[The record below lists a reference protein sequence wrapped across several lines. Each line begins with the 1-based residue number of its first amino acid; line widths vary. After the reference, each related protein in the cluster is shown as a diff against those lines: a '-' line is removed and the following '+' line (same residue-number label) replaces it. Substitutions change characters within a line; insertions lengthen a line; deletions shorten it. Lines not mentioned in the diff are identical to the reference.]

1 MNRDSHSSWQ
11 HYKRYAVM
19 TLLIAI
25 PIALAI
31 SLLSSPGA
39 TTMGQVGWLPYIPL
53 LLLAAV
59 VFLLAHMCSA
69 INRLKDSTSRL
80 QEVSKALER
89 IGDRLEELCQ
99 STRLSEK
106 AKAIA
111 FRDAERNSL
120 QEAVIQKLNAGNYE
134 AAYELID
141 EIGRRPEYQDLA
153 EQLRTQADRFRQN
166 LREQKIEPIIAQI
179 ERLLDEGQ
187 WSKASV
193 QIEGLIK
200 AYPDSER
207 ARSMRQC
214 FHIKREERKKALL
227 SAWDEAVRR
236 QDTDRSL
243 EILKELDRFLT
254 PNEALALQEAARDV
268 FRTKLH
274 NLGVKF
280 SLAVSDRHWA
290 EALAVGQQIIAEFP
304 NSRMAEEIRGKLD
317 ILKQNVQLT
326 V

>member
-1 MNRDSHSSWQ
+1 M
-11 HYKRYAVM
+11 
-19 TLLIAI
+19 
-25 PIALAI
+25 
-31 SLLSSPGA
+31 
-39 TTMGQVGWLPYIPL
+39 PYIPL

-59 VFLLAHMCSA
+59 VFLLAYACSA
-69 INRLKDSTSRL
+69 IARLKDSSNRL
-80 QEVSKALER
+80 EEVCKALER
-89 IGDRLEELCQ
+89 IGDRLEELCR

-120 QEAVIQKLNAGNYE
+120 QEAVLQKLNQGNYE

-153 EQLRTQADRFRQN
+153 EELRCQADRHRQAV
-166 LREQKIEPIIAQI
+166 REQKIEPIIAQI

-200 AYPDSER
+200 AYPDSEK
-207 ARSMRQC
+207 ARSMRQR
-214 FHIKREERKKALL
+214 FHLKREERKKALL
-227 SAWDEAVRR
+227 SAWDEAVKR

-280 SLAVSDRHWA
+280 SLAVSDRNWA
-290 EALAVGQQIIAEFP
+290 EALAVGQQIITEFP

-317 ILKQNVQLT
+317 ILKQNVQLIS
-326 V
+326 

>member
-1 MNRDSHSSWQ
+1 MRCQTDGFWQ
-11 HYKRYAVM
+11 RYKWHVLAIMLV
-19 TLLIAI
+19 AI
-25 PIALAI
+25 PISIVLSLTSGPGTAI
-31 SLLSSPGA
+31 SLQS
-39 TTMGQVGWLPYIPL
+39 GWMPYIPL
-53 LLLAAV
+53 LLLAAM
-59 VFLLAHMCSA
+59 VFLLAYACSA
-69 INRLKDSTSRL
+69 ITRLKDSSNRL
-80 QEVSKALER
+80 EEVCKALER

-120 QEAVIQKLNAGNYE
+120 QEAVMQKLNAGNYE

-141 EIGRRPEYQDLA
+141 EIARRPEYQDLA
-153 EQLRTQADRFRQN
+153 EELRCQADRHRQAI
-166 LREQKIEPIIAQI
+166 REQKIEPIIAQI

-207 ARSMRQC
+207 ARSMRQR
-214 FHIKREERKKALL
+214 FHVKREERKKALL
-227 SAWDEAVRR
+227 SAWDEAVKR

-274 NLGVKF
+274 NLGVRF
-280 SLAVSDRHWA
+280 SLAVSDRNWA

-317 ILKQNVQLT
+317 ILKQNVQLIA
-326 V
+326 